1 MALRASQDD
10 YRDWLSTR
18 GYLVGT
24 KRGGRLGNLPAT
36 LSRHS
41 LDQEG
46 PAALAKLATL
56 IALLA
61 LAASRAVA
69 APPASMADILAASPL
84 SDWRALDPKNT
95 VYMQLPK
102 GRVIIELA
110 PRFAP
115 HHVANIRI
123 LIREGY
129 FDGLAI
135 VRVQD
140 DYVVQWA
147 DPDEKRSVGV
157 AAATLKAEFDRSF
170 DAVEPFTPLP
180 DADTYAASTG
190 FADGFPAARDMATAK
205 TWLTHCYGMVGVG
218 RDNDADSG
226 GGTELYAVIGHAPR
240 QLDRNVTLVGRVVR
254 GIELLSSLPRGT
266 EALGFY
272 KTAAERAPILTVK
285 LAEDVPSKDRVDLVA
300 LRTDSPTFT
309 RLLQNRRFR
318 KDDWYKTPAGHI
330 DVCNMPLPVRDATAK

>member
-1 MALRASQDD
+1 MA
-10 YRDWLSTR
+10 
-18 GYLVGT
+18 
-24 KRGGRLGNLPAT
+24 RL
-36 LSRHS
+36 
-41 LDQEG
+41 
-46 PAALAKLATL
+46 ALL
-56 IALLA
+56 IALLTF
-61 LAASRAVA
+61 AAAQVVA
-69 APPASMADILAASPL
+69 APPASMADILSASAP
-84 SDWRALDPKNT
+84 SEWRMLDPDDT
-95 VYMQLPK
+95 VYLQLPT
-102 GRVIIELA
+102 GRVIIELE

-115 HHVANIRI
+115 RHVANIKT

-147 DPDEKRSVGV
+147 DPDEKRSVGKAAV
-157 AAATLKAEFDRSF
+157 ALKAEFDRPFERS
-170 DAVEPFTPLP
+170 EPFTPLP
-180 DADTYAASTG
+180 DPDTYAPSTG
-190 FADGFPAARDMATAK
+190 FADGFPAARDPATGK

-254 GIELLSSLPRGT
+254 GIELMSSLPRGT

-272 KTAAERAPILTVK
+272 KTAAERTPIVSVK
-285 LAEDVPSKDRVDLVA
+285 LAADVAAADRVSLVA
-300 LRTDSPTFT
+300 LRTDSATFQK
-309 RLLQNRRFR
+309 LIQNRRFR

-330 DVCNMPLPVRDATAK
+330 DVCNMPLPVRDFSAK

>member
-1 MALRASQDD
+1 MI
-10 YRDWLSTR
+10 
-18 GYLVGT
+18 
-24 KRGGRLGNLPAT
+24 
-36 LSRHS
+36 
-41 LDQEG
+41 
-46 PAALAKLATL
+46 KLATL
-56 IALLA
+56 FALLTFV
-61 LAASRAVA
+61 ASQAMA
-69 APPASMADILAASPL
+69 APSASMVEILAASPP
-84 SDWRALDPKNT
+84 SDWRALDPRNT
-95 VYMQLPK
+95 VYLELPK

-115 HHVANIRI
+115 HHVANIRT

-147 DPDEKRSVGV
+147 DPDEKRSVGA
-157 AAATLKAEFDRSF
+157 AAATLKAEFDRPF
-170 DAVEPFTPLP
+170 DATEPFTALP
-180 DADTYAASTG
+180 DPDTYAPSTG
-190 FADGFPAARDMATAK
+190 FADGFPAARDPGTGK

-226 GGTELYAVIGHAPR
+226 GGAELYAVIGHAPR

-254 GIELLSSLPRGT
+254 GIELMSSLPRGT

-272 KTAAERAPILTVK
+272 KTAAERTPILSVK
-285 LAEDVPSKDRVDLVA
+285 FAADVPPEDRVDLVA
-300 LRTDSPTFT
+300 LRTDSATFT
-309 RLLQNRRFR
+309 RLLENRRFR

-330 DVCNMPLPVRDATAK
+330 DVCNMPLPVKEAAGK